1 MENPMQIEPSVSQAF
16 ATLETAFH
24 TDFLTRLPSQ
34 HNLMYRQFLERQF
47 MLRIGAALA
56 TLPESVDRL
65 WIAHL
70 LRRYFWRDL
79 GMAAR
84 PDLPT
89 ELPRFLWHRGYELP
103 ILDVAALST
112 QIADLWEPVPDPLC
126 IAERKLLLLETLLHL
141 RPAETA
147 LIELA
152 YAASP
157 DGWPQSEAEAFEPD
171 QHALH
176 AVLMCLNWRD
186 VSERDHV
193 FSVLL
198 GVSPQ
203 DAAALF
209 DNPATVLALQLIDNE
224 SWHRGNGAFA
234 FATATD
240 KLFAVL
246 EAQYLTHAALLADL
260 QSLPFDRSLLPDSDV
275 TEGMLYEY
283 MPPLVAEAY
292 IAARQSRHLSAPQ
305 LAALMRW
312 QTGMTVTAE
321 SVLLLASQLD
331 FETVCRVLAQ
341 AVLDCR
347 KADAVVKPLTLFK
360 ALYAAA

>member
-1 MENPMQIEPSVSQAF
+1 MQIEPSLSQAF

-24 TDFLTRLPSQ
+24 TDFLSRLPSR
-34 HNLMYRQFLERQF
+34 HNLIYRQFLERQF
-47 MLRIGAALA
+47 MLCIGTALA

-79 GMAAR
+79 RLDAR

-89 ELPRFLWHRGYELP
+89 ELPRFLWPRGYELP
-103 ILDVAALST
+103 PVDVVALSE
-112 QIADLWEPVPDPLC
+112 QIEALWEQKYFGEPDPPC
-126 IAERKLLLLETLLHL
+126 IAERKLFLLETLLHL
-141 RPAETA
+141 QPAETA

-157 DGWPQSEAEAFEPD
+157 DGWPQSESDTFEPD

-186 VSERDHV
+186 LAERDHV

-198 GVSPQ
+198 DVSPQ

-209 DNPATVLALQLIDNE
+209 ANPATVLALHLIDNTD
-224 SWHRGNGAFA
+224 WHRGNGAFA
-234 FATATD
+234 YAVAAE

-246 EAQYLTHAALLADL
+246 ETQYLTHAALLADL
-260 QSLPFDRSLLPDSDV
+260 QSLPFDRCLLPDSDV
-275 TEGMLYEY
+275 TEGMLYEC
-283 MPPLVAEAY
+283 MPPLVADAY
-292 IAARQSRHLSAPQ
+292 IAARQSRHLTAAQ
-305 LAALMRW
+305 LAALVHW
-312 QTGMTVTAE
+312 QTAMTVTAE
-321 SVLLLASQLD
+321 SVQPLASQLE

-341 AVLDCR
+341 AALDCR
-347 KADAVVKPLTLFK
+347 RADAVVKPLTLLK

>member
-1 MENPMQIEPSVSQAF
+1 MQIDPSVSQAF

-24 TDFLTRLPSQ
+24 TDFLNRLPSR

-47 MLRIGAALA
+47 MLRIGTSLA
-56 TLPESVDRL
+56 TLPESVDQL

-79 GMAAR
+79 GLAAR

-89 ELPRFLWHRGYELP
+89 ELPRFLWPRGYELP
-103 ILDVAALST
+103 PVDEVALSE
-112 QIADLWEPVPDPLC
+112 QIEALCEPAPDPPC
-126 IAERKLLLLETLLHL
+126 IAERKLMLLETLLHL

-157 DGWPQSEAEAFEPD
+157 NGWPQFDSDTFEPD

-176 AVLMCLNWRD
+176 AVLMCLNWCD
-186 VSERDHV
+186 LAERDHV

-209 DNPATVLALQLIDNE
+209 ANPVTVLALHLIDN
-224 SWHRGNGAFA
+224 SDWHRGNGAFA
-234 FATATD
+234 YAVATE

-260 QSLPFDRSLLPDSDV
+260 QSLPFDRCLLPDSDV
-275 TEGMLYEY
+275 SEGMLYEY
-283 MPPLVAEAY
+283 MPPLVADGY
-292 IAARQSRHLSAPQ
+292 IAARQSRHLTAEQ
-305 LAALMRW
+305 LAALVHW
-312 QTGMTVTAE
+312 QTGMAVTTE
-321 SVLLLASQLD
+321 SVQPLASQLD

-347 KADAVVKPLTLFK
+347 RADAVVRSLTLLK
-360 ALYAAA
+360 ALYAVA

>member
-1 MENPMQIEPSVSQAF
+1 MELDSAVSQAF

-24 TDFLTRLPSQ
+24 TDFLTRLPSH

-47 MLRIGAALA
+47 MLRIGSALA
-56 TLPESVDRL
+56 SLPEPVDRL

-70 LRRYFWRDL
+70 LRRYFWRDFGL
-79 GMAAR
+79 SSR
-84 PDLPT
+84 PDIPT
-89 ELPRFLWHRGYELP
+89 LLPRFLWPRGYELP
-103 ILDVAALST
+103 TVDLAALSA
-112 QIADLWEPVPDPLC
+112 QIADLWEPVPDPVC

-152 YAASP
+152 YAASTH
-157 DGWPQSEAEAFEPD
+157 GWPRSEAEAYEPD
-171 QHALH
+171 QHALD
-176 AVLMCLNWRD
+176 AVSMCLNWRD
-186 VSERDHV
+186 VAERDHV
-193 FSVLL
+193 FSVVL

-209 DNPATVLALQLIDNE
+209 DNPSTVLALHLIDNE
-224 SWHRGNGAFA
+224 NWHRGNY
-234 FATATD
+234 ATATD

-246 EAQYLTHAALLADL
+246 ETQYLTHSALLTDL
-260 QSLPFDRSLLPDSDV
+260 QSLPFHRCLLPDSDV
-275 TEGMLYEY
+275 PEGMLYEY

-292 IAARQSRHLSAPQ
+292 IAARQSRHLTAPQ
-305 LAALMRW
+305 LAALVHW
-312 QTGMTVTAE
+312 QTGMAMSTE
-321 SVLLLASQLD
+321 SVQPLASKLD
-331 FETVCRVLAQ
+331 FETVCRLLAQ

-347 KADAVVKPLTLFK
+347 KADAVVKPLTLLK

>member
-1 MENPMQIEPSVSQAF
+1 MQIDPSVSQAF

-24 TDFLTRLPSQ
+24 TDFLSKLPSR

-47 MLRIGAALA
+47 MLRVGTSLT

-65 WIAHL
+65 WIGHL

-79 GMAAR
+79 GLHTR

-89 ELPRFLWHRGYELP
+89 ELPRFLWPRGYELP
-103 ILDVAALST
+103 PVDAVALSE
-112 QIADLWEPVPDPLC
+112 QIEALWEPAPDPPC
-126 IAERKLLLLETLLHL
+126 IAERNLFKLETLLHL
-141 RPAETA
+141 QPTETA

-152 YAASP
+152 YAASL
-157 DGWPQSEAEAFEPD
+157 DGWPQSESDTFEPD

-176 AVLMCLNWRD
+176 AILMCLNWRD
-186 VSERDHV
+186 EAERDHV

-209 DNPATVLALQLIDNE
+209 ANPATVLALHLIDNAD
-224 SWHRGNGAFA
+224 WHRGNGAFA
-234 FATATD
+234 YAVATE

-246 EAQYLTHAALLADL
+246 ETQYLTHAALLADL
-260 QSLPFDRSLLPDSDV
+260 QSLPFDRCLLPDSDV
-275 TEGMLYEY
+275 SEGMLYEY
-283 MPPLVAEAY
+283 MPPFVADAY
-292 IAARQSRHLSAPQ
+292 IAARQSRHLTAPQ
-305 LAALMRW
+305 LAALVHW
-312 QTGMTVTAE
+312 QTGMAVTAE
-321 SVLLLASQLD
+321 SVQPLASQLD
-331 FETVCRVLAQ
+331 FETACRVLAQ

-347 KADAVVKPLTLFK
+347 RADAVVKPLTLLK
-360 ALYAAA
+360 ALYAAT

>member
-1 MENPMQIEPSVSQAF
+1 
-16 ATLETAFH
+16 
-24 TDFLTRLPSQ
+24 
-34 HNLMYRQFLERQF
+34 
-47 MLRIGAALA
+47 
-56 TLPESVDRL
+56 
-65 WIAHL
+65 
-70 LRRYFWRDL
+70 
-79 GMAAR
+79 
-84 PDLPT
+84 LPT
-89 ELPRFLWHRGYELP
+89 V
-103 ILDVAALST
+103 DVAALSA
-112 QIADLWEPVPDPLC
+112 QIAGLWEPVPDPLC

-157 DGWPQSEAEAFEPD
+157 DGWPQSESEAFEPD
-171 QHALH
+171 QYALH
-176 AVLMCLNWRD
+176 AVLMCMNWRE
-186 VSERDHV
+186 VAERDHV

-209 DNPATVLALQLIDNE
+209 DNLATVLALHLIDNE

-234 FATATD
+234 YATATE

-283 MPPLVAEAY
+283 LPPLVAEAY
-292 IAARQSRHLSAPQ
+292 IAARQSRHLTASQ
-305 LAALMRW
+305 LAALVHW
-312 QTGMTVTAE
+312 QTGMAVPAE
-321 SVLLLASQLD
+321 SVQTLASQLD
-331 FETVCRVLAQ
+331 FEAVCRVLAQ

-347 KADAVVKPLTLFK
+347 KTDAVVKPLTLLK
-360 ALYAAA
+360 ALYEAA

>member
-1 MENPMQIEPSVSQAF
+1 MQIEPTVSQAF

-24 TDFLTRLPSQ
+24 TDFLSRLPSR

-47 MLRIGAALA
+47 MLRIGTSLAA
-56 TLPESVDRL
+56 LPESVDRL

-70 LRRYFWRDL
+70 LRRYLRRDL
-79 GMAAR
+79 GLDTC

-89 ELPRFLWHRGYELP
+89 ELPRFLWPRGYELP
-103 ILDVAALST
+103 RVDVVALSE
-112 QIADLWEPVPDPLC
+112 QIEALWEPAPDPPC
-126 IAERKLLLLETLLHL
+126 IAERNLFKLETLLHL

-157 DGWPQSEAEAFEPD
+157 DGWPQSDSDTFEPD
-171 QHALH
+171 QNALH

-186 VSERDHV
+186 LAERDHV

-203 DAAALF
+203 DAAALLA
-209 DNPATVLALQLIDNE
+209 NPATLLALHLIDNTD
-224 SWHRGNGAFA
+224 WHRGNGAFA
-234 FATATD
+234 YAVATE

-246 EAQYLTHAALLADL
+246 ETQYLTHAAMLADL
-260 QSLPFDRSLLPDSDV
+260 QSLPFDRCLDPDDMP
-275 TEGMLYEY
+275 EGMLYEY
-283 MPPLVAEAY
+283 MPPLVADAY
-292 IAARQSRHLSAPQ
+292 IAARQSRHLTVEQ
-305 LAALMRW
+305 LAALVHW

-321 SVLLLASQLD
+321 SVQALASQLD
-331 FETVCRVLAQ
+331 FETVCRALAQ

-347 KADAVVKPLTLFK
+347 RADAVVKPLTLLK

>member
-1 MENPMQIEPSVSQAF
+1 MQIDPSVSQAF
-16 ATLETAFH
+16 ATLEAAFH
-24 TDFLTRLPSQ
+24 TDFLSRLPSR

-47 MLRIGAALA
+47 MLRIGTALA

-70 LRRYFWRDL
+70 LRRYLWRDL
-79 GMAAR
+79 GLDTC

-89 ELPRFLWHRGYELP
+89 ELPRFLWPHGYELP
-103 ILDVAALST
+103 PVDAVALSE
-112 QIADLWEPVPDPLC
+112 QIEALWEQKYFGEPDPPC

-157 DGWPQSEAEAFEPD
+157 DGWAQSDSDTFEPD
-171 QHALH
+171 QHALL
-176 AVLMCLNWRD
+176 AVLKCLGWRD
-186 VSERDHV
+186 LAERDHV

-209 DNPATVLALQLIDNE
+209 DNPATVLALHLIDSE

-234 FATATD
+234 YATATD

-275 TEGMLYEY
+275 PEGMLYEY
-283 MPPLVAEAY
+283 MPPLVADAY

-305 LAALMRW
+305 LAALVHW
-312 QTGMTVTAE
+312 QTGLAVTAE
-321 SVLLLASQLD
+321 SVQPLASQLD

-347 KADAVVKPLTLFK
+347 KTDAVVKPLTLLK
-360 ALYAAA
+360 ALYAAT

>member
-1 MENPMQIEPSVSQAF
+1 MQIETSVSHAF
-16 ATLETAFH
+16 TVLEEAFH
-24 TDFLTRLPSQ
+24 TDFMGRPPSR

-47 MLRIGAALA
+47 MLRIGSALA

-79 GMAAR
+79 DLDAR

-89 ELPRFLWHRGYELP
+89 ELPRFLWPRGYELP
-103 ILDVAALST
+103 TVDVTALST

-126 IAERKLLLLETLLHL
+126 IAERKLLLLEMLLHL

-186 VSERDHV
+186 VAERDHV

-198 GVSPQ
+198 GVSPE

-209 DNPATVLALQLIDNE
+209 DNPATVLALHLVDNE
-224 SWHRGNGAFA
+224 SWHRGNCAFA
-234 FATATD
+234 YATATE
-240 KLFAVL
+240 KLFAIL
-246 EAQYLTHAALLADL
+246 ETQYLTHAALVADL
-260 QSLPFDRSLLPDSDV
+260 QSLPFDRFLLADSDV

-283 MPPLVAEAY
+283 MPPLVAEVY

-305 LAALMRW
+305 LAALVHW
-312 QTGMTVTAE
+312 QTGLAVTAE
-321 SVLLLASQLD
+321 SVQALASRLD

-347 KADAVVKPLTLFK
+347 RADAVVKPLTLLR

>member
-1 MENPMQIEPSVSQAF
+1 MQIDPSVSQAF
-16 ATLETAFH
+16 ETLETAFH
-24 TDFLTRLPSQ
+24 TDFLTRLPSH
-34 HNLMYRQFLERQF
+34 HNLLYRQFLERQF

-56 TLPESVDRL
+56 SLSESVDRW

-79 GMAAR
+79 GLAAR

-89 ELPRFLWHRGYELP
+89 ELPRFLWPRGYDLP
-103 ILDVAALST
+103 SVDVATMSA
-112 QIADLWEPVPDPLC
+112 QIAALWEPVPDPLC

-141 RPAETA
+141 RPAETV

-157 DGWPQSEAEAFEPD
+157 DGWPQSESEAFEPD

-186 VSERDHV
+186 VVESDHV

-198 GVSPQ
+198 GVSLQ
-203 DAAALF
+203 DAAALL
-209 DNPATVLALQLIDNE
+209 DNPATVLAMHLVDNE

-234 FATATD
+234 YATATE

-260 QSLPFDRSLLPDSDV
+260 QSLPFDRCLLADSDV
-275 TEGMLYEY
+275 TEGMLFEY

-292 IAARQSRHLSAPQ
+292 IAARRSRHLSAPQ
-305 LAALMRW
+305 LAALVHW
-312 QTGMTVTAE
+312 QTGMAVTTE
-321 SVLLLASQLD
+321 SVLPLASQLD
-331 FETVCRVLAQ
+331 FETVCRELAQ

-347 KADAVVKPLTLFK
+347 KADAVVKPLRLLK